1 MSFHSHIA
9 DAPAQVS
16 DTHSHIAPSQ
26 VHTSLARHMLVD
38 GFDIVADMTRSQG
51 CRIHDARHGKS
62 YLDFFTF
69 FASSPVGLN
78 HPKMTTPEFRDR
90 IFHAA
95 INNPSNSD
103 VYTTEMAEFVDT
115 FARVGIPDY
124 LPHAFFV
131 SGGAL
136 AVENA
141 LKTAFDW
148 KVQKNFMKGHTSER
162 GHKVIHFRQA
172 FHGRSGYTM
181 TLTNTDPTKVRLF
194 PKFADWP
201 RVSNPFITF
210 PLTGDSL
217 RDVERR
223 EAIAVE
229 EIKQAFVEHPDD
241 IAAIILEPIQGEGG
255 DNHFRPEFFAQ
266 LRQLADENEA
276 LLIFDEVQTGVGLTG
291 RFWAHEYFV
300 KPDIISFGKK
310 MQVCGILAGPRIDE
324 VETNVFK
331 VSSRINSTWGGSL
344 VDMVRSQRYLEIV
357 EEEQL
362 VAHAATLGAHLLAS
376 LESLAT
382 EHPALVSNARGRGL
396 FCALDLRG
404 ADMRDT
410 LRMKAYEQGLIILG
424 CGERSIR
431 FRPALNITRDELDEG
446 LGIVR
451 TIVEELAV
459 RQAPSPVH

>member
-1 MSFHSHIA
+1 MSFDTHIA
-9 DAPAQVS
+9 DSPQHSTAVRHSISPAE
-16 DTHSHIAPSQ
+16 
-26 VHTSLARHMLVD
+26 VHATLGRHMLVD
-38 GFDIVADMTRSQG
+38 GFDIVADMTRSRG
-51 CRIHDARHGKS
+51 SRIYDARHAKT

-78 HPKMTTPEFRDR
+78 HPKMMTEEFRER

-115 FARVGIPDY
+115 FARVGIPAY
-124 LPHAFFV
+124 MPHAFFI

-148 KVQKNFMKGHTSER
+148 KVQKNFQKGITTER
-162 GHKVIHFRQA
+162 GHKVIHFHQA

-181 TLTNTDPTKVRLF
+181 TLTNTDPTKVRLY
-194 PKFADWP
+194 PKFVDWP
-201 RVSNPFITF
+201 RISNPFVTF
-210 PLTGDSL
+210 PLTSEAL
-217 RDVERR
+217 RDVEQR
-223 EAIAVE
+223 EAQAVA

-255 DNHFRPEFFAQ
+255 DNHFRKEFFEQ
-266 LRQLADENEA
+266 LRTLADENEA

-300 KPDIISFGKK
+300 KPDILSFGKK

-344 VDMVRSQRYLEIV
+344 VDMVRSQKYLEII

-362 VAHAATLGAHLLAS
+362 VDNAASLGTHLLTA
-376 LESLAT
+376 LQGMAD
-382 EHPALVSNARGRGL
+382 EHPLLVSNARGRGL
-396 FCALDLRG
+396 FCAIDC
-404 ADMRDT
+404 ADPATRDKVRVT
-410 LRMKAYEQGLIILG
+410 AYERGLILLG
-424 CGERSIR
+424 CGERSLR
-431 FRPALNITRDELDEG
+431 FRPALNISRDELDEG
-446 LGIVR
+446 LGVIRSILEDLSVR
-451 TIVEELAV
+451 
-459 RQAPSPVH
+459 